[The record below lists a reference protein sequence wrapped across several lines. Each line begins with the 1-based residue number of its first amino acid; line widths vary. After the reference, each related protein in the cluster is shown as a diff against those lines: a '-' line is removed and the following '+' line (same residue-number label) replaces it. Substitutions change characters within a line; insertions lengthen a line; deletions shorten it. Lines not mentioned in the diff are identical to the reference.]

1 MVEVLDP
8 AVVNWNAPT
17 WVTSELVDFG
27 CIEHRV
33 SLGEVVPDA
42 ADDRFVVEVIQRDEL
57 DITTDPI
64 SITRMTPHVSV
75 AGIWLRADQ
84 ARELARVLS
93 SPGRKSGLVLWEA
106 HCWRVSKC

>member
-17 WVTSELVDFG
+17 WATSELVDFG
-27 CIEHRV
+27 CIEYRV

-42 ADDRFVVEVIQRDEL
+42 AEDRFVIEVIQRDEL

-64 SITRMTPHVSV
+64 SITRMTPQVSV
-75 AGIWLRADQ
+75 AGVWLGADQ

-93 SPGRKSGLVLWEA
+93 SAADVVDGGMPTDGPVPS
-106 HCWRVSKC
+106 